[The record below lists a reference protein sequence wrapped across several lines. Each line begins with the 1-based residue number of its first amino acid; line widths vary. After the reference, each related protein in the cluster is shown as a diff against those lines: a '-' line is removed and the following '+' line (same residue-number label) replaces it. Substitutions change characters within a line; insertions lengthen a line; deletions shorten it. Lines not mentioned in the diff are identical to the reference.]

1 MPEQQR
7 RADMSITRDD
17 EPVQYDDRSYT
28 QRLEDRIHELEV
40 ERTKEDDELA
50 YKYELKINQLELERM
65 WLKDLIANSWLSG
78 DHKILLYTIRQIILD
93 LRYDWT
99 VPVMIYSAELQ
110 NKTGLGRGTIVRL
123 TQELHDVGLITKETK
138 GKGKEQRTWYC
149 LGGSIHRSTKDIE
162 IKAKPRNHG
171 GMKCRKCGSKNI
183 IVKSYQCLDCG
194 HHENNL

>member
-40 ERTKEDDELA
+40 ERAKEDDELA

-65 WLKDLIANSWLSG
+65 WLKDLITNSWLSG

-99 VPVMIYSAELQ
+99 VPVLIYNAELQ
-110 NKTGLGRGTIVRL
+110 NKTGLGKNTIIRL
-123 TQELHDVGLITKETK
+123 TQELHNVGLITKETR
-138 GKGKEQRTWYC
+138 GKGREQRTWYS
-149 LGGSIHRSTKDIE
+149 LGGSIQSSAKDI
-162 IKAKPRNHG
+162 KVNARSRNHG
-171 GMKCRKCGSKNI
+171 GGRCCECGSENI
-183 IVKSYQCLDCG
+183 VVKKTYECLDCG
-194 HHENNL
+194 HHWKS